1 VRAAKTFHFFAR
13 ISAPYLNPRSSIQ
26 QMLKI
31 YNPREAGM
39 TIKFADGTHIEIEA
53 TAFDGFVKHDL
64 KWAEF
69 VHGRAT
75 VKKLTCKESAYK
87 STSSSTDTRHRNVHP
102 CPAGGC

>member
-1 VRAAKTFHFFAR
+1 
-13 ISAPYLNPRSSIQ
+13 
-26 QMLKI
+26 
-31 YNPREAGM
+31 M
-39 TIKFADGTHIEIEA
+39 TIKFADGTNIEVAA
-53 TAFDGFVKHDL
+53 TAFDDFVKHDL

-87 STSSSTDTRHRNVHP
+87 STSPSTDTRHRNVHP